1 MFFWNSLAF
10 SMSQRM
16 LAIWPLVPLPFL
28 KPAWTSGS
36 SRFTYCWSLAWR
48 ILSITLLVREMSKPV
63 WIMFSITCNERVP
76 TAVLSQSQRS
86 HCILIARVFSS
97 KSSHP
102 VHGCCWVSHVQVS
115 ATPWTVA
122 LQAPLA
128 MNTGVGCHSFLQGIF
143 LNSEIGPMS
152 STSPALAGRVFT
164 ASIIWEALTSWG
176 QSILFLLHLQQ
187 LRKHVTCNREFRKC
201 WIEGLNL

>member
-10 SMSQRM
+10 SMIQRM
-16 LAIWPLVPLPFL
+16 LAIWSLVPLPFL

-36 SRFTYCWSLAWR
+36 SRFTYYWSLAWR

-102 VHGCCWVSHVQVS
+102 VHGCCWVSHVQVL
-115 ATPWTVA
+115 ATKLPPPFNWVTEF
-122 LQAPLA
+122 PKE
-128 MNTGVGCHSFLQGIF
+128 TGVKSRSSICSCSIFQLDFFL
-143 LNSEIGPMS
+143 
-152 STSPALAGRVFT
+152 
-164 ASIIWEALTSWG
+164 
-176 QSILFLLHLQQ
+176 
-187 LRKHVTCNREFRKC
+187 
-201 WIEGLNL
+201 